1 MGILLQDIE
10 LQLSRFGEHLL
21 RRQLVGSSKA
31 QFYVR
36 WVRMFLLE
44 VPEEASRSLQERL
57 TEFLERLKRGGREDW
72 QVEQAERAIR
82 LYFHNFQDQTKWHSA
97 GAAKVRPAAD
107 GSVAS
112 VEVLAAMR
120 DQLRLKQY
128 SYRTEQTYADWVERF
143 FRYLDDA
150 AGGKSARHVV
160 TAPRI
165 KDFLAWLVLRRNVGA
180 STQNQAFN
188 AMLFMCR
195 EVLQL
200 ELGEMQEGL
209 RAKRGRKLPVV
220 MTQDEVCALFKKMDG
235 RARLMAQ
242 VIYGGGLRVMECCRL
257 RFKDID
263 FDNNLIF
270 VRSGKGDKDRS
281 TLLAES
287 LVPELK
293 KHMESVKALHAKDL
307 AAGLD
312 AVWLPNALEQK
323 YPNAGRELGWQWLFP
338 SQTLSTDPRTG
349 KVRRHHVSDMS
360 IQRAVHDG
368 VRKAGIIKPCSVHTL
383 RHTFATQLLLHG
395 VDIRQIQDYLGHSN
409 VETTMVYT
417 HVVKGLRNPAQSPLD
432 MMGKK

>member
-21 RRQLVGSSKA
+21 RRRLVDNRNA
-31 QFYVR
+31 QYYVR
-36 WVRMFLLE
+36 WARKFLLE
-44 VPEEASRSLQERL
+44 VPENASKSLQERL
-57 TEFLERLKRGGREDW
+57 MGFLQDLRRSGHPECLVD
-72 QVEQAERAIR
+72 QAEHALR
-82 LYFHNFQDQTKWHSA
+82 LYFHNFQNQGKWKAA
-97 GAAKVRPAAD
+97 GAAKVQPAAD

-112 VEVLAAMR
+112 VDVLAAMR

-143 FRYLDDA
+143 FRYLDDTSGA
-150 AGGKSARHVV
+150 KSATRVV
-160 TAPRI
+160 TASRI

-188 AMLFMCR
+188 ALLFMCR

-200 ELGEMQEGL
+200 ELGEMAEGL
-209 RAKRGRKLPVV
+209 RAKTGRKLPVV
-220 MTQDEVCALFKKMDG
+220 MTQDEVVALFRKLSG

-242 VIYGGGLRVMECCRL
+242 VIYSGGLRVMECCRL
-257 RFKDID
+257 RYKDID

-270 VRSGKGDKDRS
+270 VRSGKGNKDRS

-287 LVPELK
+287 LAPALH
-293 KHMESVKALHAKDL
+293 KHMELVKALHAKDL
-307 AAGLD
+307 LAGLD

-338 SQTLSTDPRTG
+338 SKTLSTDPRTG
-349 KVRRHHVSDMS
+349 KVRRHHISDMA
-360 IQRAVHDG
+360 IQRAVHEG
-368 VRKAGIIKPCSVHTL
+368 VHKAGIIKPCSVHTL

-432 MMGKK
+432 MMAT

>member
-10 LQLSRFGEHLL
+10 LQLGRFGEHLL
-21 RRQLVGSSKA
+21 RQQLVGSVNA
-31 QFYVR
+31 QYYVR
-36 WVRMFLLE
+36 WVRKFLLE
-44 VPEEASRSLQERL
+44 VPENASRSLQDRL
-57 TEFLERLKRGGREDW
+57 MGFLEGLRKEGREDW
-72 QVEQAERAIR
+72 QVDQADRALR
-82 LYFHNFQDQTKWHSA
+82 LYFHNFQNQTKWQAS
-97 GAAKVRPAAD
+97 GTAKVQPAAD
-107 GSVAS
+107 GSVTA
-112 VEVLAAMR
+112 VDVLAAMR

-128 SYRTEQTYADWVERF
+128 SYRTEQTYADWVGRF
-143 FRYLDDA
+143 FRYLDDTSGA
-150 AGGKSARHVV
+150 KAARHVV

-188 AMLFMCR
+188 ALLFMCR
-195 EVLQL
+195 EVLHL
-200 ELGEMQEGL
+200 ELGEMEQGL
-209 RAKRGRKLPVV
+209 RAKTGRKLPVV
-220 MTQDEVCALFKKMDG
+220 MTQDEVCSLLQKMTG

-270 VRSGKGDKDRS
+270 VRSGKGNKDRS
-281 TLLAES
+281 TLLADA
-287 LVPELK
+287 LIPALR
-293 KHMESVKALHAKDL
+293 KHMELVKALHGKDL

-312 AVWLPNALEQK
+312 AVWLPNALDRK

-338 SQTLSTDPRTG
+338 SQTLSTDPRSG
-349 KVRRHHVSDMS
+349 RVRRHHVSDMA

-368 VRKAGIIKPCSVHTL
+368 VRKAGIVKPCSVHTL

-432 MMGKK
+432 MMEA

>member
-1 MGILLQDIE
+1 MSILLQDIE

-21 RRQLVGSSKA
+21 RRQLVGEANAKH
-31 QFYVR
+31 YVH
-36 WVRMFLLE
+36 WVRKFLFE
-44 VPEEASRSLQERL
+44 VPENASKSLQERL
-57 TEFLERLKRGGREDW
+57 SGFLDGLRKGGREDW
-72 QVEQAERAIR
+72 QVEQAERALRI
-82 LYFHNFQDQTKWHSA
+82 YFHNFQNQSKWEA
-97 GAAKVRPAAD
+97 ADAAKVQPAAD

-120 DQLRLKQY
+120 DHLRLKQY

-150 AGGKSARHVV
+150 AGTQSASHVV
-160 TAPRI
+160 TPPRI

-188 AMLFMCR
+188 ALLFMCR
-195 EVLQL
+195 EVLHL
-200 ELGEMQEGL
+200 ELGEMEQGL
-209 RAKRGRKLPVV
+209 RAKTGRKLPVV
-220 MTQDEVCALFKKMDG
+220 MTQDEVCALFRKMEG
-235 RARLMAQ
+235 RSRLMAQ

-257 RFKDID
+257 RYKDID
-263 FDNNLIF
+263 FDNNLVF
-270 VRSGKGDKDRS
+270 VRSGKGNKDRS

-287 LVPELK
+287 LIPALRK
-293 KHMESVKALHAKDL
+293 QMESVKDLHAKDV
-307 AAGLD
+307 AAVLD
-312 AVWLPNALEQK
+312 PVWLPNALDRK

-338 SQTLSTDPRTG
+338 SKTLSTDPRSG
-349 KVRRHHVSDMS
+349 KVRRHHISDMA
-360 IQRAVHDG
+360 IQRAVHEG
-368 VRKAGIIKPCSVHTL
+368 VQKAGIVKPCSVHTL

-432 MMGKK
+432 MMAT

>member
-21 RRQLVGSSKA
+21 RRQLVNSTNA
-31 QFYVR
+31 PFYVR
-36 WVRMFLLE
+36 WVRKFLLE
-44 VPEEASRSLQERL
+44 VPENASQSLQERL
-57 TEFLERLKRGGREDW
+57 TGFLEGLRKDGREDW
-72 QVEQAERAIR
+72 QVGQAEKALRI
-82 LYFHNFQDQTKWHSA
+82 YFHNFQNQTKWQA
-97 GAAKVRPAAD
+97 ADAAKVQPAAD
-107 GSVAS
+107 GSVAA

-128 SYRTEQTYADWVERF
+128 SYRTEQTYADWVDRF

-150 AGGKSARHVV
+150 AGAKSARHVV

-188 AMLFMCR
+188 ALLFMCR

-200 ELGEMQEGL
+200 ELGEMEQGL
-209 RAKRGRKLPVV
+209 RAKTGRKLPVV
-220 MTQDEVCALFKKMDG
+220 MTQDEVCALLRKMSG
-235 RARLMAQ
+235 RTRLMAQ
-242 VIYGGGLRVMECCRL
+242 VIYAGGLRVMECCRL

-270 VRSGKGDKDRS
+270 VRSGKGNKDRS

-287 LVPELK
+287 LVSALR
-293 KHMESVKALHAKDL
+293 KHMELIKELHTKDV

-312 AVWLPNALEQK
+312 PVWLPNALDRK

-338 SQTLSTDPRTG
+338 SQTLSSDPRSG
-349 KVRRHHVSDMS
+349 RVRRHHISDMA
-360 IQRAVHDG
+360 IQRAVHEG
-368 VRKAGIIKPCSVHTL
+368 VVKAGIIKPCSVHTL

-432 MMGKK
+432 MMKA